1 MRGGKGEELS
11 ILNKSKP
18 KHAKPRRRWRTPLTA
33 LAVAASMA
41 VAPTAN
47 AAMNGIDVAS
57 HQTDTVT
64 CAVKSYDFAIVK
76 ASQGTFYRNPKMAAQ
91 LTCAQNRGKKIGVYH
106 YASGTNA
113 TAEADYFVNSIGGYR
128 GQALLALDFE
138 MGSNAVYYS
147 ANAGAWIRAFVNRV
161 HSVTGVWPVIYI
173 PESGVWKIPSDVR
186 ANCGIWPAA
195 YANMY
200 ATGWQSNP
208 WHGGRFN
215 ETMRQYS
222 SEGVLAGY
230 TGRLDLDIF
239 YGDGSAWDAYA
250 RGGTGTAA
258 TVIPAPKPS
267 APAPAA
273 RNVRP
278 VLDTDGKIGHQTI
291 CQWQRVMGTPVDG
304 VISGQYTVWYRPRLY
319 AVTHRNHRGST
330 LVRAIQRKY
339 GLRQTGLLDRRTIR
353 YIQRDV
359 GANPDGILGWDT
371 ARRIQIRLNTGRF

>member
-1 MRGGKGEELS
+1 MS
-11 ILNKSKP
+11 ILNKGKP

-57 HQTDTVT
+57 YQTDTVT
-64 CAVKSYDFAIVK
+64 CAVQDYDFAIVK
-76 ASQGTFYRNPKMAAQ
+76 ATEGSWYRNPKMAAQ
-91 LTCAQNRGKKIGVYH
+91 LECARQRGKKIGVYH
-106 YASGTNA
+106 YASGADA
-113 TAEADYFVNSIGGYR
+113 TSEADYFVSSIGGYR

-138 MGSNAVYYS
+138 MGGNRVYYTS
-147 ANAGAWIRAFVNRV
+147 GAGDWIRAFVNRV

-173 PESGVWKIPSDVR
+173 PESGVWKIPADVR
-186 ANCGIWPAA
+186 VNCAIWPAA

-200 ATGWQSNP
+200 PTGFQPNP
-208 WHGGRFN
+208 WHGGKFN
-215 ETMRQYS
+215 EAMRQYS
-222 SEGVLAGY
+222 SEGTLAGY
-230 TGRLDLDIF
+230 AGRLDLDLF
-239 YGDGSAWDAYA
+239 YGDGKAWDAYA
-250 RGGTGTAA
+250 RGGHGATA
-258 TVIPAPKPS
+258 TVKPAPKPS

-278 VLDTDGKIGHQTI
+278 VLDTDGKIGYETI

-304 VISGQYTVWYRPRLY
+304 EISGQYVVWYRPRLY
-319 AVTHRNHRGST
+319 AVTHRNHRGSA

-339 GLRQTGLLDRRTIR
+339 GLRQNGLLDRRTIR
-353 YIQRDV
+353 CIQRDV
-359 GANPDGILGWDT
+359 GTDPDGILGWDT

>member
-1 MRGGKGEELS
+1 MK
-11 ILNKSKP
+11 
-18 KHAKPRRRWRTPLTA
+18 KHLKLLLAPTA
-33 LAVAASMA
+33 MLLAATMA
-41 VAPTAN
+41 VAPAD
-47 AAMNGIDVAS
+47 AALNGFDVAS

-64 CAVKSYDFAIVK
+64 CAVQSYDFAVVK

-91 LTCAQNRGKKIGVYH
+91 LSCAQRRGKKIGVYH
-106 YASGTNA
+106 YASGTDA
-113 TAEADYFVNSIGGYR
+113 TAEADHFINSIGGYR

-138 MGSNAVYYS
+138 MGSNRVYYS
-147 ANAGAWIRAFVNRV
+147 ASAGDWIRTWVNRV
-161 HSVTGVWPVIYI
+161 HAVTGVWPVIYI

-195 YANMY
+195 YATMNP
-200 ATGWQSNP
+200 TGYQSSP

-215 ETMRQYS
+215 EAMRQYS

-230 TGRLDLDIF
+230 AGRLDLDIF
-239 YGDGSAWDAYA
+239 YGDGTAWDAYA
-250 RGGTGTAA
+250 RGGTGGNA
-258 TVIPAPKPS
+258 TVKPAPKPS
-267 APAPAA
+267 TPAPAA

-278 VLDTDGKIGHQTI
+278 VLDTDGKIGYKTV

-304 VISGQYTVWYRPRLY
+304 EISGQYVVWYRPRLM
-319 AVTHRNHRGST
+319 AVSHRNHRGSA

-339 GLRQTGLLDRRTIR
+339 GLRQTGLLDRNTIR

-359 GANPDGILGWDT
+359 GADPDGILGYDT

>member
-1 MRGGKGEELS
+1 MHKHLTRKCEENMKRMKL
-11 ILNKSKP
+11 LAP
-18 KHAKPRRRWRTPLTA
+18 TAALLALTLTA
-33 LAVAASMA
+33 L
-41 VAPTAN
+41 PAN
-47 AAMNGIDVAS
+47 AALNGIDVAS
-57 HQTDTVT
+57 YQADTVT
-64 CAVKSYDFAIVK
+64 CTVQSYDFAIVK
-76 ASQGTFYRNPKMAAQ
+76 ASEGTAYRNPKMTAQ
-91 LTCAQNRGKKIGVYH
+91 LECAKQRGKKIGVYH

-113 TAEADYFVNSIGGYR
+113 TAEADYFVASIGGYR

-147 ANAGAWIRAFVNRV
+147 ASAGAWIRTFVNRV

-186 ANCGIWPAA
+186 ANCAIWPAA

-200 ATGWQSNP
+200 PTGFQSSP
-208 WHGGRFN
+208 WHGGKFN
-215 ETMRQYS
+215 EAMRQYT

-230 TGRLDLDIF
+230 AGRLDLDIF

-250 RGGTGTAA
+250 RGGVGSAA
-258 TVIPAPKPS
+258 TVKPAAKPS

-273 RNVRP
+273 RIIRP
-278 VLDTDGKIGHQTI
+278 VLDTDGKIGYETV

-304 VISGQYTVWYRPRLY
+304 EISGQYVVWYRPRLY

-339 GLRQTGLLDRRTIR
+339 GLRQTGLLDRTTIR
-353 YIQRDV
+353 CIQRDV
-359 GANPDGILGWDT
+359 GADPDGILGYDT
-371 ARRIQIRLNTGRF
+371 ARKIQLRLNTGRF

>member
-1 MRGGKGEELS
+1 MKW
-11 ILNKSKP
+11 KSP
-18 KHAKPRRRWRTPLTA
+18 PIVGLTA
-33 LAVAASMA
+33 IAVCIAM
-41 VAPTAN
+41 VFAPPAN

-57 HQTDTVT
+57 HQSDTVT
-64 CAVKSYDFAIVK
+64 CAVQDYDFAVVK
-76 ASQGTFYRNPKMAAQ
+76 ASEGTFYRNPKMTAQ
-91 LTCAQNRGKKIGVYH
+91 LECARQRGKKIGVYH

-113 TAEADYFVNSIGGYR
+113 TSEADYFINSIGGYR
-128 GQALLALDFE
+128 GHALLALDFE
-138 MGSNAVYYS
+138 MGSNAAYYGD
-147 ANAGAWIRAFVNRV
+147 AATWIRTFVNRV
-161 HSVTGVWPVIYI
+161 HATTGVWPVIYI
-173 PESGVWKIPSDVR
+173 PESGVGKIPADVR
-186 ANCGIWPAA
+186 VNCAIWPAA
-195 YANMY
+195 YATMNP
-200 ATGWQSNP
+200 TGWQSKP
-208 WHGGRFN
+208 WHGGKFN
-215 ETMRQYS
+215 EAMRQYT

-230 TGRLDLDIF
+230 AGRLDLDIF
-239 YGDGSAWDAYA
+239 YGDATAWDAYA
-250 RGGTGTAA
+250 RGGAGSAA
-258 TVIPAPKPS
+258 TVKPAPKPS

-278 VLDTDGKIGHQTI
+278 VLDTDGKIGYKTV

-304 VISGQYTVWYRPRLY
+304 EISGQYVVWYRPRLY